1 MNHCQV
7 ELPESPTKKKA
18 FVPGLAKEAELKL
31 QNECDKKTYE
41 NDSLSDMRNAE
52 VDRGFLC

>member
-1 MNHCQV
+1 M
-7 ELPESPTKKKA
+7 S
-18 FVPGLAKEAELKL
+18 GLAKEAELKL

>member
-7 ELPESPTKKKA
+7 ELPESPTKKEE
-18 FVPGLAKEAELKL
+18 KEAELKL